1 QQESA
6 NLHKSSELI
15 LATREV
21 PGFYRPLA
29 QCAGAQ
35 EVETTLSRNS
45 REKLRRSLR
54 EYRTR
59 GELIIEEASTLGS
72 ARSYFEALKDLHI
85 RSWTRRGK
93 PHAFRFP
100 FFERFHRALI
110 ARGMSEGSVQLLRIT
125 AGGRPIGYLYN
136 FRHRGRI
143 YAYQSGFDDSDR
155 AM

>member
-1 QQESA
+1 NSTGEREFDCAAIEYNGFARADVSDGALWTAFWNWFATSNPHVDELVVPGLQQESA

-21 PGFYRPLA
+21 PAFRRPLA
-29 QCAGAQ
+29 QYAGA
-35 EVETTLSRNS
+35 EELETTLSRNA

-59 GELIIEEASTLGS
+59 GELIIEEASTLD
-72 ARSYFEALKDLHI
+72 AALSYFEALKDLHI

-100 FFERFHRALI
+100 FFE
-110 ARGMSEGSVQLLRIT
+110 
-125 AGGRPIGYLYN
+125 
-136 FRHRGRI
+136 
-143 YAYQSGFDDSDR
+143 
-155 AM
+155 